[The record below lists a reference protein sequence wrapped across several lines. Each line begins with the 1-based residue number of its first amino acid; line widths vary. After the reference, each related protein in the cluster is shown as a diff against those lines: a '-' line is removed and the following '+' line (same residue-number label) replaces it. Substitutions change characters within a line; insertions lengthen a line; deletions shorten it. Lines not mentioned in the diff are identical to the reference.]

1 MPFSR
6 RRSLAVKIPLL
17 MSALLLLALAG
28 MSAASY
34 IELRG
39 SLIEIATGRLQRAAD
54 QMGNVFSLS
63 ARQRLGAMKQL
74 TERPEVR
81 EFLRTRDES
90 LKPKLQAAIAGYLG
104 TAIAIGNVEL
114 WDAKGKR
121 LYAVGAEFEEVSG
134 PLLEEFHKH
143 LFATDQPAIGQLRQF
158 EEGLRYPVGAKLVE
172 AGKVLGHVVERRRI
186 SNPAQTRQTVAILTG
201 LIGNEATMVI
211 GNRDGSAWSDLS
223 ATVADIPLRGEES
236 RLWEYQR
243 PGRPRTL
250 AWMTPIAQSPWAVA
264 IEFPLDVVLQPSRRF
279 LMRSAAIASALL
291 LIVGTVAWFTSRRIT
306 TPLVQVTEAA
316 EAVAESKPHVHLDV
330 NREDEIGRL
339 ADSFNTM
346 AEKVE
351 LARTDLELRVELR
364 TAELRAANRELEAFS
379 YSVSHDLRAP
389 LRAIVGFVQIL
400 EEDHTAS
407 LDPTARHHLDR
418 VKLNA
423 RRMGQLIDDLLSF
436 SQIGRS
442 TMLRQAID
450 MQAMATAIAKESIAA
465 SDRPV
470 DLVIQAL
477 PPAYGEAALLNQVF
491 VNLISN
497 AVKFTSRMSQPAIVV
512 GVQEVN
518 GETAYFVR
526 DNGVGFDQRYVDK
539 LFGVFQ
545 RLHRPDEFEGTGVG
559 LAIVHRVI
567 SRHGGRVWAEGK
579 LNAGATFYFTLPSS
593 AKATEGKPTPL
604 VAAEVK
610 TA

>member
-34 IELRG
+34 VELRG
-39 SLIEIATGRLQRAAD
+39 ALIELSSGRLQSAAD
-54 QMGNVFSLS
+54 QMSGLFTQS
-63 ARQRLGAMKQL
+63 AMVRLNAMRQLMRRQD
-74 TERPEVR
+74 VQDY
-81 EFLRTRDES
+81 LRTRDAA
-90 LKPKLQAAIAGYLG
+90 LAPKFEAAVQAYLG
-104 TAIAIGNVEL
+104 AAVQSANVEL
-114 WDAKGKR
+114 WDGSGKR
-121 LYAVGAEFEEVSG
+121 VAMAGAAFDEVTGPQIAEYTKDLPLDNDSTVGR
-134 PLLEEFHKH
+134 
-143 LFATDQPAIGQLRQF
+143 IRQF
-158 EEGLRYPVGAKLVE
+158 GDGLVYTVGGRV
-172 AGKVLGHVVERRRI
+172 VLNGEFIGHVIERRRVT
-186 SNPAQTRQTVAILTG
+186 NAAQTRQTVAVLTG
-201 LIGNEATMVI
+201 IIGDHATLLIGNA
-211 GNRDGSAWSDLS
+211 DGSMWTDLEKELP
-223 ATVADIPLRGEES
+223 DF
-236 RLWEYQR
+236 RLAVGTPGLAEYQR
-243 PGRPRTL
+243 SGQSSTL
-250 AWMTPIAQSPWAVA
+250 AWAKPIAQTPWAVT
-264 IEFPLDVVLQPSRRF
+264 IEFPRDVVLAPSQRF
-279 LMRSAAIASALL
+279 LMRSAAIATTLL
-291 LIVGTVAWFTSRRIT
+291 LMVGAVAWLTSRRIT
-306 TPLVQVTEAA
+306 TPLRQVTEAA
-316 EAVAESKPHVHLDV
+316 EAVAESKPHVHVDID
-330 NREDEIGRL
+330 REDEIGRL
-339 ADSFNTM
+339 ADSFNIM

-400 EEDHTAS
+400 EEDHAAT
-407 LDPTARHHLDR
+407 LDSAALHHLER

-423 RRMGQLIDDLLSF
+423 RKMGQLIDDLLAF
-436 SQIGRS
+436 SQIGRT
-442 TMLRQAID
+442 TMLRQNID
-450 MQAMATAIAKESIAA
+450 IQAMATAIANEAIAA
-465 SDRPV
+465 SGRSV
-470 DLVIQAL
+470 DLTVQAL

-497 AVKFTSRMSQPAIVV
+497 AVKFTAKSAHPAIVI
-512 GVQEVN
+512 GVQESD

-579 LNAGATFYFTLPSS
+579 LNAGATFYFTLPAI
-593 AKATEGKPTPL
+593 AKAEEKK
-604 VAAEVK
+604 VEARSA
-610 TA
+610 